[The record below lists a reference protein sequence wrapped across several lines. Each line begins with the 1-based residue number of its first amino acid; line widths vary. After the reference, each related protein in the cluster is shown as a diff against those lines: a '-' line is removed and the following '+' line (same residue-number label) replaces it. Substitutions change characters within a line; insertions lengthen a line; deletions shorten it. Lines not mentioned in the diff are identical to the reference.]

1 MLVPLD
7 DRVIGFLAA
16 QVFNTRVLAFNGNDK
31 TWSLINALA
40 PNAPAL
46 ILVYNANLHYELVVS
61 HSNTGAGFSPKYLF
75 KYDVNWQTAITHICN

>member
-61 HSNTGAGFSPKYLF
+61 RSNTGAGFSPKYLF